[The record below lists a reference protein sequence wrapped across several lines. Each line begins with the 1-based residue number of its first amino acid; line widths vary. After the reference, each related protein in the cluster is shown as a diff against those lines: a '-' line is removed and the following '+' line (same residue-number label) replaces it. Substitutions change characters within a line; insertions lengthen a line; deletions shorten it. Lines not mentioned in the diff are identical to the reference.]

1 MNYAFAPIAMSLQNS
16 RVNLQM
22 VFSEDYVIRFFQ
34 IHGPETILSANMM
47 LLTGKK
53 VKRME
58 TMLSGPTDE

>member
-1 MNYAFAPIAMSLQNS
+1 
-16 RVNLQM
+16 M